1 MDEGAFVTVAAPPIV
16 AAAPPVV
23 AAAPPIVVA
32 AAPPIVVAAAPPV
45 VAAPPTGK
53 EEMRGTG
60 FFATIIGGND
70 SSLDDSSSL
79 NE

>member
-1 MDEGAFVTVAAPPIV
+1 MNEGAFVTV
-16 AAAPPVV
+16 AAPPVV

-32 AAPPIVVAAAPPV
+32 APPV
-45 VAAPPTGK
+45 VAAAPTGK
-53 EEMRGTG
+53 EEMRETG

>member
-16 AAAPPVV
+16 AAAPP
-23 AAAPPIVVA
+23 IVVA
-32 AAPPIVVAAAPPV
+32 APPVVAAAPPV
-45 VAAPPTGK
+45 VAAAPTGK
-53 EEMRGTG
+53 EEMRETG

>member
-1 MDEGAFVTVAAPPIV
+1 MNEGAFVTVAAPPVV

-23 AAAPPIVVA
+23 AAAPPVVA
-32 AAPPIVVAAAPPV
+32 AA
-45 VAAPPTGK
+45 PTGK
-53 EEMRGTG
+53 EEMRETG

>member
-16 AAAPPVV
+16 AAAPP
-23 AAAPPIVVA
+23 VVA

>member
-1 MDEGAFVTVAAPPIV
+1 MDEGAFVTVAAPPLVAAAPPIV
-16 AAAPPVV
+16 VAAPPVV
-23 AAAPPIVVA
+23 AAAPP
-32 AAPPIVVAAAPPV
+32 VVAAAPPV

>member
-1 MDEGAFVTVAAPPIV
+1 MDEGEFVTVAAPPVV

-23 AAAPPIVVA
+23 AAAPPVVA
-32 AAPPIVVAAAPPV
+32 AA
-45 VAAPPTGK
+45 PTGK
-53 EEMRGTG
+53 EEMRETG

>member
-16 AAAPPVV
+16 AV
-23 AAAPPIVVA
+23 APPIVA
-32 AAPPIVVAAAPPV
+32 AA
-45 VAAPPTGK
+45 PTGK
-53 EEMRGTG
+53 EEMRETG

>member
-16 AAAPPVV
+16 AAAPPIVVAAPPVV
-23 AAAPPIVVA
+23 AAAPP
-32 AAPPIVVAAAPPV
+32 VVAAAPPV

>member
-1 MDEGAFVTVAAPPIV
+1 MNEGAFVTVAAPPV
-16 AAAPPVV
+16 VDAPPPLVVAAPPVV
-23 AAAPPIVVA
+23 AAAPPI
-32 AAPPIVVAAAPPV
+32 VAAAPPV

>member
-1 MDEGAFVTVAAPPIV
+1 MDEGAFVTVAAPP
-16 AAAPPVV
+16 VV
-23 AAAPPIVVA
+23 AAAPPIVA
-32 AAPPIVVAAAPPV
+32 AA
-45 VAAPPTGK
+45 PTGK
-53 EEMRGTG
+53 EEMRETG

>member
-16 AAAPPVV
+16 AVAPPVV
-23 AAAPPIVVA
+23 AAAPPIVA
-32 AAPPIVVAAAPPV
+32 AA
-45 VAAPPTGK
+45 PTGK
-53 EEMRGTG
+53 EEMRETG

>member
-1 MDEGAFVTVAAPPIV
+1 MDEGAFVTVAAPP
-16 AAAPPVV
+16 VV
-23 AAAPPIVVA
+23 AAAPSIVA
-32 AAPPIVVAAAPPV
+32 AA
-45 VAAPPTGK
+45 PTGK
-53 EEMRGTG
+53 EEMRETG

>member
-16 AAAPPVV
+16 AAAPPIV
-23 AAAPPIVVA
+23 AAAPPIVA
-32 AAPPIVVAAAPPV
+32 AAPPIVAAA
-45 VAAPPTGK
+45 PTGK

>member
-1 MDEGAFVTVAAPPIV
+1 MNEGAFVTVAAPPVVAAAPPIV

-32 AAPPIVVAAAPPV
+32 APP
-45 VAAPPTGK
+45 GK
-53 EEMRGTG
+53 EEMRGAG

>member
-1 MDEGAFVTVAAPPIV
+1 MDEGAFVTV
-16 AAAPPVV
+16 AAPPVV

-32 AAPPIVVAAAPPV
+32 AAPPIVAAA
-45 VAAPPTGK
+45 PTGK
-53 EEMRGTG
+53 EEMRETG
-60 FFATIIGGND
+60 FCSTILGGND

>member
-16 AAAPPVV
+16 AAAPP
-23 AAAPPIVVA
+23 IVA

>member
-16 AAAPPVV
+16 VAAPPVV

-32 AAPPIVVAAAPPV
+32 AAPPVVAAA
-45 VAAPPTGK
+45 PTGK
-53 EEMRGTG
+53 EEMRETG

>member
-1 MDEGAFVTVAAPPIV
+1 MDEGAFVTVAAPPVV
-16 AAAPPVV
+16 AAAPPIV

-32 AAPPIVVAAAPPV
+32 APPV
-45 VAAPPTGK
+45 VAAAPTGK
-53 EEMRGTG
+53 EEMRETG

>member
-1 MDEGAFVTVAAPPIV
+1 MNEGAFVTV
-16 AAAPPVV
+16 AAPPVV
-23 AAAPPIVVA
+23 AAAPPIVA
-32 AAPPIVVAAAPPV
+32 AAPPIVVAAPPV
-45 VAAPPTGK
+45 VAAAPTGK
-53 EEMRGTG
+53 EEMRETG

>member
-16 AAAPPVV
+16 AAAPP
-23 AAAPPIVVA
+23 I
-32 AAPPIVVAAAPPV
+32 VAAAPPV
-45 VAAPPTGK
+45 VAAAPPIVAAAPTGK
-53 EEMRGTG
+53 EEMRETG

>member
-23 AAAPPIVVA
+23 AAPPIV
-32 AAPPIVVAAAPPV
+32 AAPPV
-45 VAAPPTGK
+45 VAAAPTGK
-53 EEMRGTG
+53 EEMRETG

>member
-1 MDEGAFVTVAAPPIV
+1 MDEGAFVTVAAPPVV

-23 AAAPPIVVA
+23 AAAPPGVA
-32 AAPPIVVAAAPPV
+32 AAPPGVAAA
-45 VAAPPTGK
+45 PTGK
-53 EEMRGTG
+53 EEMRETG